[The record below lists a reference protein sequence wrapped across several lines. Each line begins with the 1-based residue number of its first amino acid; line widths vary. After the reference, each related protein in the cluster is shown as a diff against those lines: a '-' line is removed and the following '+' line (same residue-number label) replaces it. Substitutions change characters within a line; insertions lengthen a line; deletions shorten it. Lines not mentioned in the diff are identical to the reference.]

1 MFSEYIKAFL
11 LIFMAEMGDKT
22 QILAMTFATRYP
34 VRSVLTGVFI
44 GALLNHGLAIALGS
58 LLTRLVP
65 VFYFQVAAGAA
76 FCLFGL
82 MSLRA
87 EDGEEENPS
96 PIKTLGPVLTVALAF
111 FIGELGDK
119 TQLAAVTL
127 SVSSDHPLVILM
139 GTVTGMVLVSLVGI
153 WVGVKLGDRIPE
165 PYMKLAASLLFTLF
179 GVLKLYEAL
188 PGGRWLPVVFV
199 LLYAG
204 AVLRFVRSDAF
215 RAFREGRRISS
226 FGKTARLLY
235 AYQNRML
242 PNIEDLCLGEKRCEA
257 CQGDRCIIG
266 YARRLLENAR
276 DEKSLEG
283 LGKWTGSLKSL
294 EKAFDGDK
302 VLESYRS
309 TLEILSLHPELLA
322 PDNLINRVRNALEWI
337 LFGEPLF
344 FDGEMDALFEQIR
357 QKDLEVWEK
366 LKDGINK

>member
-1 MFSEYIKAFL
+1 MMSEYLKAFF

-34 VRSVLTGVFI
+34 VRSVLAGVFI

-58 LLTRLVP
+58 LLARSVP
-65 VFYFQVAAGAA
+65 FFYFQVAAGIA

-82 MSLRA
+82 MSLRTG
-87 EDGEEENPS
+87 DGEEENPS

-127 SVSSDHPLVILM
+127 SVSSRHPLVILM
-139 GTVTGMVLVSLVGI
+139 GTVSGMVLVSLVGI
-153 WVGVKLGDRIPE
+153 WAGVKLGDRVPE
-165 PYMKLAASLLFTLF
+165 PCMKLAASLIFTLF

-188 PGGRWLPVVFV
+188 PGGRWIPAVFI

-204 AVLRFVRSDAF
+204 AALRFIRSDAY
-215 RAFREGRRISS
+215 RSFREGRRISS

-235 AYQNRML
+235 AYRNRML
-242 PNIEDLCLGEKRCEA
+242 PDIENLCLGEKRCAA
-257 CQGDRCIIG
+257 CQGEDCIVG
-266 YARRLLENAR
+266 YARHLLENAR
-276 DEKSLEG
+276 DEASLEG
-283 LGKWTGSLKSL
+283 LGRWTGSLRSL

-309 TLEILSLHPELLA
+309 TLEVLSLHPELLA

-344 FDGEMDALFEQIR
+344 FDGKMAALFEQIR
-357 QKDLEVWEK
+357 QKDPDAWEK
-366 LKDGINK
+366 LKAGINK